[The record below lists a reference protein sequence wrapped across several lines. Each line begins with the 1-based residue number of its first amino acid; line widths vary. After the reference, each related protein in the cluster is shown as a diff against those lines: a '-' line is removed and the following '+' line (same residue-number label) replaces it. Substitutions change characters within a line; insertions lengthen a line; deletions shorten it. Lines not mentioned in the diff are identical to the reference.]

1 LTARLI
7 LNYKKIPYTTIWIE
21 YPDIAPAFSSKGI
34 PPNDPSSVPWEYTA
48 PAIRLPNG
56 EYLMESSAIAARL
69 DAIYPEPALPMKT
82 PDPAIVTGIFER
94 LLTPLKSILLIGV
107 HDILNPRSQDYFRQ
121 DREQKFVESLD
132 QWRRERK
139 QLEEDDGVAK
149 AVKPQIDTLVAMLQ
163 ESESGPWLMGSVVSY
178 ADLVIVAWLRF
189 YEELS
194 VLETVLSVDSGALRG
209 LYEAA
214 SLLLKRCD
222 H

>member
-7 LNYKKIPYTTIWIE
+7 LNYKEIPYATNWVE
-21 YPDIAPAFSSKGI
+21 YPDLAPAFSSKGI
-34 PPNDPSSVPWEYTA
+34 PPNDPSFVPWEYTA

-56 EYLMESSAIAARL
+56 EYVMESSAIAARL
-69 DAIYPEPALPMKT
+69 DAIYPEPALQMET
-82 PDPAIVTGIFER
+82 PDPAIVIGIFEQ

-121 DREQKFVESLD
+121 DREQKFGESLD
-132 QWRRERK
+132 QWHKEKK
-139 QLEEDDGVAK
+139 QLGEDDVVA
-149 AVKPQIDTLVAMLQ
+149 AVVKPQIDALVVMLR
-163 ESESGPWLMGSVVSY
+163 ENNKGPYLLGNVVTY

-189 YEELS
+189 LEELR
-194 VLETVLSVDSGALRG
+194 VLDAVLSVDSGAVRE

-214 SLLLKRCD
+214 SPLLKRCD